1 MSTRRG
7 PRNAKRCDPIRT
19 SAGPVSR
26 ERLGSGVT
34 VLAIE
39 QALAELGIHA
49 RLSDIV
55 AKARSI
61 ENGIIQSRTRH
72 KPEQMC

>member
-1 MSTRRG
+1 MSTRRAA
-7 PRNAKRCDPIRT
+7 RNTKRADSIAT

-26 ERLGSGVT
+26 ERLSSKVT

-49 RLSDIV
+49 RLSDMV
-55 AKARSI
+55 AKDGSI
-61 ENGIIQSRTRH
+61 ENGVIQSGSLR

>member
-1 MSTRRG
+1 MSTRRST
-7 PRNAKRCDPIRT
+7 RSTKRCDPPGT
-19 SAGPVSR
+19 SAGLASCGGLKTR
-26 ERLGSGVT
+26 IT

-49 RLSDIV
+49 SLSDIV

-61 ENGIIQSRTRH
+61 ENGIIQSRSGR

>member
-1 MSTRRG
+1 VSTRRAA
-7 PRNAKRCDPIRT
+7 RNTKRADSIAT

-26 ERLGSGVT
+26 ERLSSKVT
-34 VLAIE
+34 VLVIE

-55 AKARSI
+55 AKVRAI
-61 ENGIIQSRTRH
+61 ENGVIQSGTRR